1 MLASVPDRGI
11 GHASQRT
18 RLRIQKLGPSMA
30 GSRLARPRTLLPAG
44 RAGGCFDVSALVPG
58 SATAP
63 AVATATAA
71 RGVLPWRATSG
82 PSHFGWRV

>member
-11 GHASQRT
+11 GHVSQGT

-44 RAGGCFDVSALVPG
+44 HAGGRFDVSALVPE
-58 SATAP
+58 TAP
-63 AVATATAA
+63 AVAATPV
-71 RGVLPWRATSG
+71 RGALPWHATTG